1 MIKYLPY
8 EEKYQDQMYD
18 VFNEL
23 TKEEVFFKKYLKILI
38 LKRKEHS

>member
-23 TKEEVFFKKYLKILI
+23 TKEKLI
-38 LKRKEHS
+38 ENIKNEGIIIYKG